1 MKAILPALLAFAVT
15 FALLALLL
23 FRAAGRRTG
32 ARRLAAV
39 AETQPQQPGAPT
51 EHVVGRPDVI
61 PWVTRLLSGT
71 RMQRWLQ
78 TQIIQAGMLLRPSE
92 LLVVMALAAGVGGLA
107 GFVFGQWTG
116 AALGGFVLG
125 LAPWGYLKARQA
137 RRKKGLTQQ
146 LPDALDLICASL
158 RAGYGFVQAVGTV
171 AREMAPPLRD
181 EARRLADEVR
191 LGLSLD
197 AALQRMMERT
207 GTHDFELMC
216 SAVQIQ
222 TRTGGNLA
230 EVLGNLSQVIRARI
244 RLAGEIAALTA
255 EGRLSAG
262 ILLALPLVFAG
273 ILSYLSPGYLRPLVL
288 EPFGQVLLAAGAVL
302 MALGAVLIHKMLQ
315 VDL

>member
-125 LAPWGYLKARQA
+125 LAPWG
-137 RRKKGLTQQ
+137 
-146 LPDALDLICASL
+146 
-158 RAGYGFVQAVGTV
+158 
-171 AREMAPPLRD
+171 
-181 EARRLADEVR
+181 
-191 LGLSLD
+191 
-197 AALQRMMERT
+197 
-207 GTHDFELMC
+207 
-216 SAVQIQ
+216 
-222 TRTGGNLA
+222 
-230 EVLGNLSQVIRARI
+230 
-244 RLAGEIAALTA
+244 
-255 EGRLSAG
+255 
-262 ILLALPLVFAG
+262 
-273 ILSYLSPGYLRPLVL
+273 
-288 EPFGQVLLAAGAVL
+288 
-302 MALGAVLIHKMLQ
+302 
-315 VDL
+315 